1 MLGSGRALRSCSSIL
16 AATCLATWLAAGCL
30 ATGTAAA
37 DPLVDRREL
46 LGTSFDGRPIRGF
59 ELGDPSAGATV
70 LVVGCIHGDECAGV
84 AIAKRLI
91 SSRPT
96 RYVDLWVVPDL
107 NPDGRAAHTRGNARG
122 VDLNRNFPYRWRPL
136 PRGRY
141 YSGRRPLSEPESR
154 IAVRLIDRITP
165 DITIWFHQPFGAVD
179 RSGGDVRVER
189 RYARLV
195 DLPLQRLGRK
205 PGSATGWQNHEQR
218 DSTAFVVELPPGRV
232 SPATA
237 RTFARAV
244 FDLVAGRRPSRNAVA

>member
-1 MLGSGRALRSCSSIL
+1 VLGAGRARRSRSSIL
-16 AATCLATWLAAGCL
+16 AATCVVVTCLAACWLTG
-30 ATGTAAA
+30 GTAAA

-46 LGTSFDGRPIRGF
+46 LGTSFDGRPIRAF
-59 ELGDPSAGATV
+59 ELGDPSAGVTV

-84 AIAKRLI
+84 AIAKTLI
-91 SSRPT
+91 SSRPA

-122 VDLNRNFPYRWRPL
+122 VDLNRNFPFRWKPL

-179 RSGGDVRVER
+179 RSGGDVRIER
-189 RYARLV
+189 RYARSV
-195 DLPLQRLGRK
+195 GLPLRRLGRK
-205 PGSATGWQNHEQR
+205 PGSATGWQNHELR

-232 SPATA
+232 SPAAT

-244 FDLVAGRRPSRNAVA
+244 FDLVKS